1 MECFVGSGAV
11 SQVDPRPVV
20 APQED
25 RGSLRRSSEDA
36 DEVAKRDPD
45 EEQQHRERPASNEG
59 LLCTTTS
66 LTTEHTSQ
74 HEHGN
79 PPAIERRDREQVQD
93 RKVGGEER
101 GDLQEA
107 AQPEPLSRAG
117 NSNGN
122 TNWASERWRFAV
134 GAKRCAHQLC

>member
-1 MECFVGSGAV
+1 MVCYVGLDAAGR
-11 SQVDPRPVV
+11 VDPRLGV
-20 APQED
+20 AQQGD
-25 RGSLRRSSEDA
+25 RDSLRRSSEDA

-66 LTTEHTSQ
+66 LATEHTSQ

-79 PPAIERRDREQVQD
+79 PPAIERRDREQVLD

-101 GDLQEA
+101 GNLQEA
-107 AQPEPLSRAG
+107 AQPEPFSCAS

-134 GAKRCAHQLC
+134 GAKRCAHQIR